1 MKKWNAAEIVEL
13 NINET
18 AQNILG
24 NEYDNGYIGDGHLG
38 LLQWSNSNDNN
49 DDSNKNDETGKL
61 S

>member
-1 MKKWNAAEIVEL
+1 MKNWNAAEIVEL

-18 AQNILG
+18 AHNVFG

-38 LLQWSNSNDNN
+38 ILQWSNNN
-49 DDSNKNDETGKL
+49 DEGDDKEEVL